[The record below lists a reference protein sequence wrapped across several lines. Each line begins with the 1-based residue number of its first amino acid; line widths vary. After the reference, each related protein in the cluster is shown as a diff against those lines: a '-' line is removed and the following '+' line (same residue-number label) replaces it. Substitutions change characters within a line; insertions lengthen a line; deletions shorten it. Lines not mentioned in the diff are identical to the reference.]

1 MTTSINNTSQLDHIT
16 GHEQVAYEG
25 WSIVNNETS
34 ALSSILVDHERHLV
48 LEAPDALVEDGI
60 SSIVISADDEAQFI
74 SFSQSDFGDGY
85 IANIFDLSESHMFI
99 EQTLAN
105 ALRTLDAI
113 DLLLESIN
121 SRCDNNSMFFYI
133 RAFKNFRQPI
143 NQLVKDAINLHCVDK
158 QDIGPEIEQITDL
171 MVDEVRDFWKIISY
185 EFKRDFNGIFNQL
198 AKSGGCHGQ

>member
-1 MTTSINNTSQLDHIT
+1 MTTSINNTSQLNHIT

-34 ALSSILVDHERHLV
+34 ALPLILIDHEKHLV
-48 LEAPDALVEDGI
+48 LEAPDALVEDGV
-60 SSIVISADDEAQFI
+60 SSIVLSADGEAQFI
-74 SFSQSDFGDGY
+74 TSSPNEFLDGYVASIYDLSQSH
-85 IANIFDLSESHMFI
+85 IFI
-99 EQTLAN
+99 EQTLPN

-133 RAFKNFRQPI
+133 RAFKKFRQPI
-143 NQLVKDAINLHCVDK
+143 NQLAKDAINLHCVDK

-171 MVDEVRDFWKIISY
+171 MVDEVRDFWKVIGY

-198 AKSGGCHGQ
+198 AKSGGCHGF

>member
-1 MTTSINNTSQLDHIT
+1 MTTSINNTSQLYHIT

-34 ALSSILVDHERHLV
+34 ALSSILVDHEKHLV

-74 SFSQSDFGDGY
+74 SFSQNDCGDGY

-99 EQTLAN
+99 EQTLPN

-121 SRCDNNSMFFYI
+121 SGRDNNSMFFYI

-143 NQLVKDAINLHCVDK
+143 NQLAKDAINLHCVDK
-158 QDIGPEIEQITDL
+158 EDIGHIIEEITDL

-185 EFKRDFNGIFNQL
+185 EFKRDLNGTFNQL